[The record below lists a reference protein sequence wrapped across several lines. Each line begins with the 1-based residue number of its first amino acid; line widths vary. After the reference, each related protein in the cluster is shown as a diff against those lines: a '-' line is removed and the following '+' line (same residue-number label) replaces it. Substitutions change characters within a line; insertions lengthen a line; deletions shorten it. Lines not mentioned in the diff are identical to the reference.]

1 MKVKKLRLDQL
12 LVEKGIVESRGK
24 AKLLILSGQ
33 ILIDNPGQ
41 SQTIKPGQLVPLD
54 ACIKVKTP
62 LKYVSRGG
70 LKLEKALNEFPIN
83 VVGKVAIDIGA
94 STGGFTDCLLQ
105 YGVNF
110 VYAVDVGYGQIA
122 WQLRQNTQQVEVIE
136 RTNIRHLDPKSIARQ
151 LDLAVIDVSFISL
164 TKVLPTAI
172 GLLSSSSQIIALI
185 KPQFEAGKELVSKG
199 GVVWDSSSHLFVIR
213 KVRDTVE
220 KLGWQMVALTHSP
233 LRGPAGN
240 IEFLAHFTAKQA
252 EGLAQQIPIAE
263 IVNQAHQKLLC

>member
-33 ILIDNPGQ
+33 ILIDDPRQ
-41 SQTIKPGQLVPLD
+41 FQTIKPGQLVPLD
-54 ACIKVKTP
+54 ARIRVKAP
-62 LKYVSRGG
+62 LRYVSRGG
-70 LKLEKALNEFPIN
+70 LKLEKALNEFPVN
-83 VVGKVAIDIGA
+83 VAGKVAIDIGA

-110 VYAVDVGYGQIA
+110 VYAIDVGYGQIA
-122 WQLRQNTQQVEVIE
+122 WQLRQNTQKVEVIE
-136 RTNIRHLDPKSIARQ
+136 RTNIRYLDPKLIVRQ
-151 LDLAVIDVSFISL
+151 IDLAVIDVSFISL
-164 TKVLPTAI
+164 TKVLPKTI
-172 GLLSSSSQIIALI
+172 SLLSSSSQIIALI

-199 GVVWDSSSHLFVIR
+199 GVVRESSSHLFVIQ
-213 KVRDTVE
+213 KLQDTVE

-240 IEFLAHFTAKQA
+240 VEFLAHFTVKQA
-252 EGLAQQIPIAE
+252 ERLAQIPIAE
-263 IVNQAHQKLLC
+263 IVKQAHQKLLC